1 MTLDDIDQA
10 FLRRLENWGWC
21 LYPGRGGPCT
31 SPTYEVCRRMA
42 LARGMN
48 LHEGYRE
55 SEPRIEADEDRAAHA
70 TCSSDT
76 AEGSPCAG
84 A

>member
-1 MTLDDIDQA
+1 MKRAGSNTGAVGIAGGAALSDVTERVAA
-10 FLRRLENWGWC
+10 FIAER
-21 LYPGRGGPCT
+21 
-31 SPTYEVCRRMA
+31 CRIGCA
-42 LARGMN
+42 PDA
-48 LHEGYRE
+48 E
-55 SEPRIEADEDRAAHA
+55 RIEDDEDRAAHA